1 MNARYYPGHTPSGCG
16 LQRVAGPGAG
26 FYLKRYCSVEFEQP
40 CEGLGYMPESPPFT
54 PWSIPAEVLAPVLYT
69 SVSFWRHL
77 PHSSPCWRMNQSS
90 STSCC
95 FSIVHQPQLVE

>member
-16 LQRVAGPGAG
+16 LQRVGGPGAG

-54 PWSIPAEVLAPVLYT
+54 PWSPF
-69 SVSFWRHL
+69 VSPSL
-77 PHSSPCWRMNQSS
+77 LKYLLLC
-90 STSCC
+90 
-95 FSIVHQPQLVE
+95 SIQV